1 LASQSIGSA
10 GALEKKELLPM
21 LEVQNLR
28 RTALV
33 LVVTTLLWNLLE
45 AVVSIWTGLVAG
57 SVSLLA
63 YGFDGVIELLV
74 GGVMVWRLLATGD
87 EDQEEAAERRA
98 RKLIGLT
105 FFFLAAYV
113 TLHALGSLFGVL
125 PQPGPSL
132 VGIVLVVASAVVMTG
147 FYVAK
152 IRIAIRIQSRALRA
166 EALQT
171 LFCDLQDA
179 AILVGLGL
187 NLLFAWWWAD
197 STAALLLVPLLVKE
211 GAENLSGDDCAG
223 DEGAFRVCSCP
234 NCFFGLR
241 RCNCAVCAA

>member
-1 LASQSIGSA
+1 
-10 GALEKKELLPM
+10 M
-21 LEVQNLR
+21 LETESLR

-33 LVVTTLLWNLLE
+33 LVVATLLWNLLE
-45 AVVSIWTGLVAG
+45 TVISLWAGVVAG

-63 YGFDGVIELLV
+63 YGLDGAIELLV

-87 EDQEEAAERRA
+87 EETEEAAERRA

-113 TLHALGSLFGVL
+113 TLHALGSLLGLL
-125 PQPGPSL
+125 PEPQPSL
-132 VGIVLVVASAVVMTG
+132 VGIALVVASAVVMSG

-152 IRIAIRIQSRALRA
+152 MRIAIRIQSRALRA

-179 AILVGLGL
+179 AILVGLVL
-187 NLLFAWWWAD
+187 NFLLAWWWAD
-197 STAALLLVPLLVKE
+197 SAAALVLVPLLVKE
-211 GAENLSGDDCAG
+211 GMENFSGDDCGGEEKAH
-223 DEGAFRVCSCP
+223 RVCSCP
-234 NCFFGLR
+234 SCFFGLR
-241 RCNCAVCAA
+241 SCRCATCAA